1 MSLEAIKII
10 SAAEDAAKR
19 RKAEVSAEM
28 KQALSDA
35 EAAGQATIAA
45 AKTKAAAELR
55 DLREQAE
62 ATAARETADTAGST
76 QNRMAS
82 LRIKAES
89 RLDQAAALIVE
100 RIVTANGH

>member
-19 RKAEVSAEM
+19 RKAEASAEI

-55 DLREQAE
+55 NQREQAE
-62 ATAARETADTAGST
+62 AKAARETADTASNT

-82 LRIKAES
+82 LRIKAEG
-89 RLDQAAALIVE
+89 RLDRAAALIVE